1 MHQYHQSFWLSSE
14 MKCKSKCYAI
24 SKRTLAA
31 TTMSECGFSICWV
44 FDLRDMLKA
53 LWHANWGVSMAIW
66 VGKAY
71 LTMHWHLL
79 SLVVRSWNQ
88 YWEHSVQLCIIWFC
102 DKIISVQSEY
112 LLGLLCSRAPL
123 WDCFRC
129 GCIVFVG
136 WAVVWYVCSDEN
148 RLSPET
154 WGWGSEMLYDPFV
167 FLHGPV
173 IVS

>member
-44 FDLRDMLKA
+44 FDLRDILEA

-102 DKIISVQSEY
+102 DKCARV
-112 LLGLLCSRAPL
+112 
-123 WDCFRC
+123 
-129 GCIVFVG
+129 IVFTSAFVRCMFSL
-136 WAVVWYVCSDEN
+136 WLHCLY
-148 RLSPET
+148 RLSCCMFCVLKKKFDWT
-154 WGWGSEMLYDPFV
+154 K
-167 FLHGPV
+167 
-173 IVS
+173 